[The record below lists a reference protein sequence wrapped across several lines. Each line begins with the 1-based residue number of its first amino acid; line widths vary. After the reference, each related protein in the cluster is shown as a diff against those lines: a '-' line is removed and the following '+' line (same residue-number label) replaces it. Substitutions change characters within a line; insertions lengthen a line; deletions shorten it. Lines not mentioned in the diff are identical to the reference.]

1 MLFRST
7 TDVRG
12 TPTLD
17 AAGQVLTLRNVTVT
31 TRRSGLTGR
40 VLAWLADARA
50 QAYVT
55 QAARFDLRPR
65 LDGVRA
71 QVQGRLPFS
80 PAPGVTLGGTLRA
93 LKVTDVRVT
102 PDALVVTGEALGT
115 LDARVDVGRAVR

>member
-1 MLFRST
+1 M
-7 TDVRG
+7 
-12 TPTLD
+12 
-17 AAGQVLTLRNVTVT
+17 AA
-31 TRRSGLTGR
+31 RRRLAASFW
-40 VLAWLADARA
+40 AWLAMADARA

-65 LDGVRA
+65 LDAVRA

-115 LDARVDVGRAVR
+115 LDASVDVGRAVR